1 MSFFLFKKECVFVT
15 DVVGNGDDYH
25 RLDVASLIFA
35 ADDTID
41 KDFVGDIFPIPWK
54 KDILDGDRKIVIV

>member
-1 MSFFLFKKECVFVT
+1 MN
-15 DVVGNGDDYH
+15 DVVGNGDGYH

-41 KDFVGDIFPIPWK
+41 KDFVGDIFPIHWK
-54 KDILDGDRKIVIV
+54 KDILDGDRKIVIL

>member
-1 MSFFLFKKECVFVT
+1 MT

>member
-1 MSFFLFKKECVFVT
+1 MCFFVN
-15 DVVGNGDDYH
+15 DVVGNGDEYH

-41 KDFVGDIFPIPWK
+41 KDFVGDIFPIHWK
-54 KDILDGDRKIVIV
+54 KDILDGDRKIVIL

>member
-1 MSFFLFKKECVFVT
+1 MSFLFTKECVFVN
-15 DVVGNGDDYH
+15 DVVGNGDGYH

-41 KDFVGDIFPIPWK
+41 KDFVGDIFPIHWK
-54 KDILDGDRKIVIV
+54 KDILDGDRKIVIL